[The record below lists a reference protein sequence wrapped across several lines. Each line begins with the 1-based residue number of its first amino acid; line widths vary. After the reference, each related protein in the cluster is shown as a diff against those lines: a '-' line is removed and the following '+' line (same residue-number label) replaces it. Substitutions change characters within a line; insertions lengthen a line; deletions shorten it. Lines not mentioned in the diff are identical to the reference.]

1 MGAHL
6 GASHLPQKQQKHQ
19 TGGTGAVTWHW
30 VPGEAM
36 GVFPGCWMPH
46 HIPPFWGM
54 LRTGWVSPEAEPWQ
68 QQPLLRA
75 HSSSGWLNL
84 GDVPELCS
92 CMHVQTHWFTHLL
105 TLKNFQEF
113 PFLWKSYFWA
123 VMEHLKA
130 QFPWLTNVSNGGGS
144 ESCRTAQQALTYQ
157 EHEEHVLAAR
167 RALWISNPGIL
178 QRLQPISQESSK
190 GM

>member
-30 VPGEAM
+30 VPGEAD
-36 GVFPGCWMPH
+36 GSFPWLLNATPH
-46 HIPPFWGM
+46 SSLLGNAENWLG
-54 LRTGWVSPEAEPWQ
+54 SPEAVPWQ

-75 HSSSGWLNL
+75 HSSSSWLTL

-105 TLKNFQEF
+105 MIKHFQEF

-123 VMEHLKA
+123 VMEHPEA

-157 EHEEHVLAAR
+157 EHEEHVLAGR
-167 RALWISNPGIL
+167 RAPWVSNPGIL
-178 QRLQPISQESSK
+178 QWLQPISH
-190 GM
+190 